1 MARSFGGPPKP
12 AAPAPSAG
20 PSLKPTKPVVDLG
33 SGKSNTPSM
42 STANLGNG
50 GISNK
55 KFAQTVKSKSDDEIV
70 RTVMEREQAREAKL
84 REQEAKEAAKT
95 EKEERKAER
104 SLFKSSKKAV
114 VSDDITIGLLQDD
127 AFGPMLKYIK
137 DDEVTDINWN
147 GRQLW
152 IDNLKQGR
160 YCAKEVLT
168 DNFVQQ
174 FATRVSNVVSESFNK
189 YNPKLE
195 AETEELRISILHG
208 SVAHTGTSISIR
220 KTPAVKRIDFGQQI
234 KSGDYCSIEMA
245 NFMSNAVKAGLTT
258 IVCGLPGDGKTELV
272 KYLTSYIP
280 PKDRVITIEDNLE
293 IHYHNINP
301 DKDCIELKVD
311 EAFTYVDA
319 IKASLRQLPRWI
331 MVAEARSVEIKYLL
345 EAISTGAH
353 CMTTIHTDD
362 VRKLPSRIKNMMGS
376 AAEEKALSDIYTF
389 IDLGILI
396 RKKYDEKGNIFRYLD
411 QMGVFDEEKEEVV
424 LIFDEGKRT
433 ENELPNSIARKFRL
447 AGIPDPF
454 EYYRMVW

>member
-1 MARSFGGPPKP
+1 MARSFGNATTSARP
-12 AAPAPSAG
+12 AVPAGKG
-20 PSLKPTKPVVDLG
+20 PSLKTTTPPPAITPRQPAIHTTADLG
-33 SGKSNTPSM
+33 D
-42 STANLGNG
+42 G

-55 KFAQTVKSKSDDEIV
+55 DFAKTVKTKSDEEIV
-70 RTVMEREQAREAKL
+70 ATVMQREEARLNKL
-84 REQEAKEAAKT
+84 KEQEAKS
-95 EKEERKAER
+95 EKSAGDR
-104 SLFKSSKKAV
+104 SIFKSKKTANQ
-114 VSDDITIGLLQDD
+114 SPDISIGELRED
-127 AFGPMLKYIK
+127 AFGTMLPYIK
-137 DDEVTDINWN
+137 NDLVTDINWN

-152 IDNLKQGR
+152 IDDLSKGR
-160 YCAKEVLT
+160 YCAPDILT
-168 DNFVQQ
+168 DTFVQQ

-189 YNPKLE
+189 YNPRLE
-195 AETEELRISILHG
+195 AETEELRISILHS

-220 KTPAVKRIDFGQQI
+220 KTPAVKRINFANQI
-234 KSGDYCSIEMA
+234 KNGDYCSEEMA
-245 NFMSNAVKAGLTT
+245 NFMSNAIKSGMTT

-301 DKDCIELKVD
+301 EKDCIELKVD
-311 EAFTYVDA
+311 DSFTYVDA

-362 VRKLPSRIKNMMGS
+362 VRKLPSRIKNMIGG
-376 AAEEKALSDIYTF
+376 AANEERIEGDIYTF

-396 RKKYDEKGNIFRYLD
+396 RKRYDEKGNIFRYLD

-433 ENELPNSIARKFRL
+433 DNPIPNSIARKFKL
-447 AGIPDPF
+447 AGIVDPF
-454 EYYRMVW
+454 AYQKLNW